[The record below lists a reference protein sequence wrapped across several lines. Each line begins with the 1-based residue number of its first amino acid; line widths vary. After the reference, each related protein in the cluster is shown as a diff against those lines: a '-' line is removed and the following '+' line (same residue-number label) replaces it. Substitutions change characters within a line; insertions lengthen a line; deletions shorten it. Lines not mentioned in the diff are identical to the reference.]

1 MTGRLGFWLAHLFVL
16 AYCGV
21 LLAAFVVQFG
31 IGDLPC
37 PLCILQR
44 QAMILVMCG
53 PLYII
58 GRARRG
64 DVTLADYTMGYGM
77 SIVAAVVGA
86 GVAARQILL
95 HIVPPDPGYGSAVL
109 GLHLYTWSFITFC
122 VVLVFCGV
130 SLIFGRELVPR
141 GVRFGWAS
149 KVVCGL
155 FLVTVAANLVAVFF
169 ELGFHWFLPSNPT
182 RYEAFHGLLLLG
194 AAAMSGGAV
203 G

>member
-16 AYCGV
+16 SYCGV
-21 LLAAFVVQFG
+21 LLAGFAVQFG
-31 IGDLPC
+31 GDELPC
-37 PLCILQR
+37 PLCLLQR

-58 GRARRG
+58 ARTRRG
-64 DVTLADYTMGYGM
+64 DVTLADYTTGYGM

-86 GVAARQILL
+86 AVAARQILL
-95 HIVPPDPGYGSAVL
+95 HIAPPDPGYGSTVL

-141 GVRFGWAS
+141 GVRFGWPS

-155 FLVTVAANLVAVFF
+155 FLVIVAANLVAAFF
-169 ELGFHWFLPSNPT
+169 ELGFHWFLPPDPT
-182 RYEAFHGLLLLG
+182 RYETFPGLPLLG
-194 AAAMSGGAV
+194 AAMPGGAA